1 MKRKNCCPIAQALGV
16 LGDKWSLIVLRDVI
30 FGKKRHFNDLLA
42 SPEKISTNILSN
54 RLKALQDESL
64 LCCSVDAENRRSK
77 IYTPTEKAQDL
88 VPVLVELYKWG
99 EKYND
104 KAGMVEKPSQAEP
117 F

>member
-1 MKRKNCCPIAQALGV
+1 MV
-16 LGDKWSLIVLRDVI
+16 LNRVAGCDFWQ
-30 FGKKRHFNDLLA
+30 KRHFSDLLA
-42 SPEKISTNILSN
+42 SPEKISTNILAN
-54 RLKALQDESL
+54 RLKTLHEESL

-104 KAGMVEKPSQAEP
+104 KADRVENPGQAGP